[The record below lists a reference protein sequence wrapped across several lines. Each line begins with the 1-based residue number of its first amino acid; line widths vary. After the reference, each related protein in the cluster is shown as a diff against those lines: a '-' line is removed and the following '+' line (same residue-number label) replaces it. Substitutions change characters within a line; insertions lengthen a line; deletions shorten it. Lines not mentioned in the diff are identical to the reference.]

1 MEGLFK
7 GGREN
12 MVEEREKFERR
23 EKKIEEQGEDSG

>member
-7 GGREN
+7 GGRRN

-23 EKKIEEQGEDSG
+23 GKEIEEQGEDRG